1 MSYVVKMPKLGLE
14 MEQGT
19 VLEWYVEEG
28 SEIEKGDVLLEV
40 ESEKSI
46 GEVEARED
54 GLLRLLTVG
63 EGEIVT
69 PGTPIGIVAAESEDV
84 TDLEAEFDGENG
96 VAENGDA
103 GGESMDETEDG
114 EAGAAAA
121 GSTAEPTA
129 AGDAGAA
136 GPPSSGEAASDVK
149 ASPRA
154 KRRAEE
160 TGVTLATVE
169 GTGPQGAITAD
180 DVNAAASEA
189 TADEAETGATGVG
202 ADAETGAAAEEVR
215 ASPRARER
223 ASDLGV
229 SLPSVKG
236 TGPGGA
242 VTAED
247 VERAAESSS
256 EGESTTAEPTASG
269 RLAAGES
276 AAAGAGRYHTSTLV
290 TDGQEADRLIEATT
304 LAEEAFDLDVSVTD
318 VLLVAVSE
326 ALSAHPTLNATLA
339 DGTHHCHEHQ
349 HVVLAAGDGQ
359 SAVVVPDV
367 TERSFADLVAARR
380 GRLDGGD
387 SNKVGNDGGGSNG
400 GADEHT
406 GKTVTFVLGG
416 DAGATL
422 EPPTVAGLAVDASR
436 RRALPAENGA
446 GVSLSRYLSCTLYYD
461 PRAVGDGTAADF
473 LETVLDSIERAPE
486 LLLWTYER

>member
-114 EAGAAAA
+114 EAGAAAR
-121 GSTAEPTA
+121 STAEPTA

-160 TGVTLATVE
+160 TGVALATVE

-189 TADEAETGATGVG
+189 TADE
-202 ADAETGAAAEEVR
+202 AETGAAAEEVR

-256 EGESTTAEPTASG
+256 EGESTTAEPTADG
-269 RLAAGES
+269 RLAADES

-290 TDGQEADRLIEATT
+290 TDGQEADRLVEATT

-349 HVVLAAGDGQ
+349 HVELAAGDGQ

-380 GRLDGGD
+380 GRLDGSD

-446 GVSLSRYLSCTLYYD
+446 SVSLSRYLSCTLYYD